1 MTVIGFYHSATVRR
15 FQSTVTNAAQ
25 STAEVTVHAALACR
39 MSPLDA
45 RTQRAV
51 FGNYEA
57 ARLMME
63 WGEET
68 LQVGDLVDYNGQTY
82 VYSPIRADVHRP
94 TWSSVAP
101 YQTGTLTLQKRPRRP
116 PDSP

>member
-1 MTVIGFYHSATVRR
+1 MSVIGLYHTAAVRR

-25 STAEVTVHAALACR
+25 STAEVTVHAAIACR

-57 ARLMME
+57 ARLLIE
-63 WGEET
+63 WGEEA
-68 LQVGDLVDYNGQTY
+68 LQVGDLVDYGGQTY
-82 VYSPIRADVHRP
+82 VYAPVKADIHRP
-94 TWSSVAP
+94 SWSTVAP
-101 YQTGTLTLQKRPRRP
+101 YQTGTLTLQKRQRRP
-116 PDSP
+116 AEAP